1 MIAQFEQIGSR
12 WQYLPRNLD
21 RLSESDYRGMVKLIS
36 VSCEF
41 DNQGKSDDQAYD
53 DVTFVDFHLFFS
65 FKTVLV
71 FPVALKKELHNCFSF
86 VFSLRVAAFASPGVN
101 A

>member
-1 MIAQFEQIGSR
+1 MGFGTMIGQFKQIGSR

-21 RLSESDYRGMVKLIS
+21 RLSEGDFSGVVKFVC
-36 VSCEF
+36 VSSEF
-41 DNQGKSDDQAYD
+41 EDQGKSNDQAYD

-71 FPVALKKELHNCFSF
+71 FPVALKKELHNCFPARLCKCP
-86 VFSLRVAAFASPGVN
+86 SLRS
-101 A
+101 